1 MTKKPNYV
9 FDDELYHHG
18 ILGQRW
24 GHRRFQNEDG
34 SWTPEGRERYGEGD
48 ARSKAKATYETQKYK
63 LNLKSKAQKE
73 KDRRAA
79 KEERVRIKEAA
90 KTQKLIKKEQ
100 AKVDQ
105 EGRGKAKFR
114 NTKKMSDEELQTAID
129 RLKLQSEY
137 NKQYALAK
145 KPDGA
150 LAKADRF
157 FSGPT
162 GEAVRA
168 MAVAAMPQAMT
179 ALGNL
184 ANTAL
189 TNKLKYANKE
199 DREAA
204 AALNAKTLAEAAS
217 FRSKTAF
224 QDAQTK
230 EKLSTISNNNDKAA
244 SAMKDAELDRR
255 EIMRKANIENA
266 KARIDIQDKKSQ
278 IQINRATAASN
289 ISNAN
294 RQSKAAA
301 ASTQA
306 QINSQKNQDQINRAT
321 AASNISNANRQSKA
335 AAASTQAQIN
345 SQKNQDQISL
355 MTAKTKNKIDRDES
369 KAKIFQMNANSI
381 TSISKNVE
389 KKYNSTIS
397 KKETSKTIN
406 SIELPPWT
414 PGTAAKA
421 NALYSSGKTIEE
433 VADEMHVSWANAS
446 RMILSDRTGRRGW

>member
-48 ARSKAKATYETQKYK
+48 ARTKAKATYETQKYK

-105 EGRGKAKFR
+105 QGAKKFR
-114 NTKKMSDEELQTAID
+114 NTKKMSDEDLEKAIG

-145 KPDGA
+145 NPDGA

-168 MAVAAMPQAMT
+168 IAVAAVPNLMNQ
-179 ALGNL
+179 LGTL
-184 ANTAL
+184 ANTTL
-189 TNKLKYANKE
+189 TNKL
-199 DREAA
+199 DREKMEADID
-204 AALNAKTLAEAAS
+204 KVRAEAEAK
-217 FRSKTAF
+217 RNPVNNKG
-224 QDAQTK
+224 TK
-230 EKLSTISNNNDKAA
+230 EHDQAVKDRAERMFGKNKDIAKESSNNLAG
-244 SAMKDAELDRR
+244 
-255 EIMRKANIENA
+255 
-266 KARIDIQDKKSQ
+266 
-278 IQINRATAASN
+278 
-289 ISNAN
+289 
-294 RQSKAAA
+294 
-301 ASTQA
+301 
-306 QINSQKNQDQINRAT
+306 KN
-321 AASNISNANRQSKA
+321 
-335 AAASTQAQIN
+335 
-345 SQKNQDQISL
+345 
-355 MTAKTKNKIDRDES
+355 
-369 KAKIFQMNANSI
+369 
-381 TSISKNVE
+381 
-389 KKYNSTIS
+389 
-397 KKETSKTIN
+397 
-406 SIELPPWT
+406 
-414 PGTAAKA
+414 
-421 NALYSSGKTIEE
+421 SGKTGITGQRWKVKTKESTPK
-433 VADEMHVSWANAS
+433 VSSTTAS
-446 RMILSDRTGRRGW
+446 SVISEHKEKPLSSLSMEKKAEYGWTQQYLIDNSVTKVGLSDLNKKFIKKKTQYL